1 MWNLVADDT
10 REGDVYRKLLE
21 KLEQARQALGGQVFD
36 VLGKLQFEGRSLR
49 DLLIEAIRHGE
60 RPEVKAYLTTVMDSA
75 LDRGHL
81 QGLLDEGALVRDSM
95 DVSQVQRIREDMER
109 ADARRLQ
116 PHYIESFFQEAFKR
130 LGGTAKQ
137 REPRRFEITHVPA
150 PVRNRDRLIGI
161 GEPVLP
167 RYERIAFEKSLV
179 APQGQPLAAFVCP
192 GHPLLDAVIDLT
204 LERNRDLLKR
214 GTVLV
219 DERDTGT
226 QPRVLFYL
234 EHAIQDAGL
243 NRAGERRVVSKQMLY
258 VEQDAN
264 GTTRHVHYAPYLD
277 YRPLAT
283 GEPGIGAIL
292 ERQECQWISRELEK
306 KAQGYAI
313 ANVVPEHLREVRSH
327 KLGLI
332 AKTEAAVKDRL
343 TKEITYWDHRAE
355 ELKLQEQA
363 GKPNAKLNSGEARKR
378 ADLLQGRLQKRLE
391 ELKLE
396 AQLSPLPPVV
406 LGGLLVVPIGLIQA
420 MTGSSGLA
428 TTSSGSPVDT
438 QISAARARA
447 IVMDI
452 ERGLGFEPTDR
463 EFEKLGYDIESR
475 VPGTGKLRFIEV
487 KGRVSGAPTVTVTRN
502 EILYSLNK
510 PEDFI
515 LAIVEFTGE
524 DTHRAHYLRQPFKR
538 EPDFGV
544 TSVNYD
550 FAELILRAGE
560 LS

>member
-1 MWNLVADDT
+1 VLDT
-10 REGDVYRKLLE
+10 
-21 KLEQARQALGGQVFD
+21 
-36 VLGKLQFEGRSLR
+36 
-49 DLLIEAIRHGE
+49 
-60 RPEVKAYLTTVMDSA
+60 T

-81 QGLLDEGALVRDSM
+81 QDLIEERVLAHDAM
-95 DVSQVQRIREDMER
+95 DASRVQRIREDMER

-116 PHYIESFFQEAFKR
+116 PHYIESFFHEAFKR

-137 REPRRFEITHVPA
+137 REPRRYEISHVPA

-167 RYERIAFEKSLV
+167 RYERIAFEKALV

-219 DERDTGT
+219 DARDPGIA
-226 QPRVLFYL
+226 PRVLFYL

-243 NRAGERRVVSKQMLY
+243 TRAGERRVVSKRMLY
-258 VEQDAN
+258 VEARMRREGRGVRSERGSDALSRDN
-264 GTTRHVHYAPYLD
+264 CLAEGHVGGSGSEPNADGDAPQPPPDLATHSPLPSHSSLLFSHLSYAPYLD
-277 YRPLAT
+277 YRPLAA
-283 GEPGIGAIL
+283 GEPGCDTIL
-292 ERQECQWISRELEK
+292 DRPECQWIDHGLEK

-313 ANVVPEHLREVRSH
+313 AQVVPEHLTEIKGR
-327 KLGLI
+327 KLDLI

-355 ELKLQEQA
+355 ELKLQEAA
-363 GKPNAKLNSGEARKR
+363 GKPNARLNSGEARKR
-378 ADLLQGRLQKRLE
+378 ADILQGRLHKRLE
-391 ELKLE
+391 DLKLE

-406 LGGLLVVPIGLIQA
+406 LGGSLIVPMGLIQT
-420 MTGSSGLA
+420 MTGQSA
-428 TTSSGSPVDT
+428 PVTTVAVDT

-452 ERGLGFEPTDR
+452 ERGLGFDPTDR
-463 EFEKLGYDIESR
+463 EFDKLGYDLESR

-487 KGRVSGAPTVTVTRN
+487 KGRISGAPTITVTRN

-510 PEDFI
+510 PDDFI
-515 LAIVEFTGE
+515 LAIVEFQ
-524 DTHRAHYLRQPFKR
+524 DADAHRVHYLRQPFQR

-544 TSVNYD
+544 TSVNYTFSD
-550 FAELILRAGE
+550 LLVRAGE
-560 LS
+560 PS

>member
-1 MWNLVADDT
+1 VLDT
-10 REGDVYRKLLE
+10 
-21 KLEQARQALGGQVFD
+21 
-36 VLGKLQFEGRSLR
+36 
-49 DLLIEAIRHGE
+49 
-60 RPEVKAYLTTVMDSA
+60 T

-81 QGLLDEGALVRDSM
+81 QGLLEEHVLAHDAMDASRVRL
-95 DVSQVQRIREDMER
+95 IREDMER

-130 LGGTAKQ
+130 LGGTVKQ
-137 REPRRFEITHVPA
+137 RESRRYEISHVPA

-167 RYERIAFEKSLV
+167 RYERVAFEKVLV

-192 GHPLLDAVIDLT
+192 GHPLLDSVIDLT

-219 DERDTGT
+219 DERDFGT
-226 QPRVLFYL
+226 APRVLFYL
-234 EHAIQDAGL
+234 EHSIQDASL
-243 NRAGERRVVSKQMLY
+243 TRAGERRVISKRMLY
-258 VEQDAN
+258 VEQDSKGA
-264 GTTRHVHYAPYLD
+264 TRHVQYAPYLD

-283 GEPGIGAIL
+283 GEPSVEEFL
-292 ERQECQWISRELEK
+292 DRPECQWINRELEQ

-313 ANVVPEHLREVRSH
+313 AHVVPEHLAEVKGR
-327 KLGLI
+327 KLELVS
-332 AKTEAAVKDRL
+332 KTEAAVKERL

-391 ELKLE
+391 DLRLE
-396 AQLSPLPPVV
+396 GQISPLPPIV
-406 LGGLLVVPIGLIQA
+406 LGGMLVVPIGLIRSIQGT
-420 MTGSSGLA
+420 TGPMSTVA
-428 TTSSGSPVDT
+428 VDT
-438 QISAARARA
+438 QASGSRARA
-447 IVMDI
+447 VIMEV
-452 ERGLGFEPTDR
+452 ERSLGFDPTDR
-463 EFEKLGYDIESR
+463 ELEKLGYDIESR
-475 VPGTGKLRFIEV
+475 ITGTGKLRFIEV
-487 KGRVSGAPTVTVTRN
+487 KGRVAGAPTITVTRN

-515 LAIVEFTGE
+515 LAIVEFLDE
-524 DTHRAHYLRQPFKR
+524 STHKVHYLRQPFGR

-550 FAELILRAGE
+550 FTELLARAGKP
-560 LS
+560 S